1 MNLRLGQSAHLAG
14 LLLRFFRRRVLRVGM
29 LRARAVRGATAVLAL
44 TLFGVLCAAAYL
56 FLEPLALSP
65 ELWDLMFSIS
75 TVSLVLWVMGAFLVI
90 KVLFINAADMLE
102 LTYQLPVTNR
112 ERALAFLLYEA
123 AITGV
128 VVALGFSALAVSSL
142 ALIGAAALP
151 YLFTAFAVPAVT
163 VYLGL
168 GVLHHLLVRFWT
180 ALRLG
185 GTAGLL
191 SVIVLFM
198 LLAWYS
204 TGINGAIIAITDAHL
219 DGADAFRW
227 QTAVAWLWDRSPVL
241 TAAASLIA
249 LFVLIGLNLT
259 LTPNQHV
266 RQAKFLA
273 VLTGGRA
280 RHVLHP
286 YDYCLVRNSQT
297 AVAAVITVALFAY
310 LLLAGIGVNP
320 MWSLVALSTAG
331 LYHYSGTEPLRR
343 LPIAARSAAAIYAR
357 LCKGQALLIAAFALP
372 QFLIGAF
379 VVPAAMADS
388 ATAVLGAFA
397 GIVLTVWVS
406 VVFPSEKNNPFSILL
421 GIACAAVVFG
431 LIAIGLGML
440 NLPAP
445 VARAVIACC
454 AAAIVAHSIVEIHD
468 NESKRRN
475 REEVQNRPGV
485 ARELPGDHDGR
496 DRGGVDA
503 AHVLYE
509 R

>member
-1 MNLRLGQSAHLAG
+1 MRQSAHLAG
-14 LLLRFFRRRVLRVGM
+14 LLLRFFRRRVLRVGV
-29 LRARAVRGATAVLAL
+29 LRARAVRAAAAVLAL

-65 ELWDLMFSIS
+65 ELWDLMFEIS

-112 ERALAFLLYEA
+112 ERALAFLMYEA
-123 AITGV
+123 AITGC

-142 ALIGAAALP
+142 ALMGDAAVP
-151 YLFTAFAVPAVT
+151 YLFTAFAVPVVA

-168 GVLHHLLVRFWT
+168 GVLYHLLVRFWT
-180 ALRLG
+180 VLRLG
-185 GTAGLL
+185 STAGLL

-198 LLAWYS
+198 LLVWYS
-204 TGINGAIIAITDAHL
+204 TGMNGAIIVITDAYY
-219 DGADAFRW
+219 DGTGVFRW

-241 TAAASLIA
+241 TAAACLVAIA
-249 LFVLIGLNLT
+249 VLIGVNLT
-259 LTPNQHV
+259 LTPNQHM
-266 RQAKFLA
+266 RQSKFLA
-273 VLTGGRA
+273 VFTGRHA

-297 AVAAVITVALFAY
+297 AVAAVITVVLFAY
-310 LLLAGIGVNP
+310 LLFAGNGMNP

-343 LPIAARSAAAIYAR
+343 LPIAIRSAVAVYAR
-357 LCKGQALLIAAFALP
+357 LFKGQALLIAAFALP

-379 VVPAAMADS
+379 VAPATMADS
-388 ATAVLGAFA
+388 ATAALGAFA
-397 GIVLTVWVS
+397 GIVLTIWVS

-445 VARAVIACC
+445 VTQAVIACC

-475 REEVQNRPGV
+475 HEAVQNRPGI
-485 ARELPGDHDGR
+485 ARELPGDHAGH
-496 DRGGVDA
+496 DRRGADA
-503 AHVLYE
+503 AHVLHE